1 MKKLFSSFLVFL
13 LISLMFTSCVEN
25 QTFFDESLLFGK
37 WQEFNMDGSTLNFEV
52 YNVDGTGYTWDE
64 ADDVT
69 EAEAQPFTW
78 ELNQATLMQI
88 HIMEGGQKIPKVY
101 TLTKLTNSELS
112 YKDDFGGTHDFI
124 KVN

>member
-1 MKKLFSSFLVFL
+1 
-13 LISLMFTSCVEN
+13 
-25 QTFFDESLLFGK
+25 
-37 WQEFNMDGSTLNFEV
+37 
-52 YNVDGTGYTWDE
+52 
-64 ADDVT
+64 
-69 EAEAQPFTW
+69 
-78 ELNQATLMQI
+78 MQI